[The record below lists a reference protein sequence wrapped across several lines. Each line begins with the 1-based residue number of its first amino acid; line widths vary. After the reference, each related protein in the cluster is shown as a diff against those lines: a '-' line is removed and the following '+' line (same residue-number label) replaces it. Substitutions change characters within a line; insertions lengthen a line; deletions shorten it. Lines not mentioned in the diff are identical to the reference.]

1 MKMLNFEDV
10 CCQVVELARTT
21 GDFIYSERISSQP
34 LLTEE
39 KGRNDFVTHFDKLSE
54 RLLVNALSKILPV
67 SGFITEENSA
77 VSNGESY
84 TWIIDPIDGTTNFI
98 HGIAP
103 FCISIALKHNEEIV
117 IGVIYEMVN
126 KEAFYAWQ
134 GSSAYLNGKEISV
147 SSTEKVANGLIATGF
162 SLADY
167 DNANHFFKTLLY
179 FSKNSHGLRRSG
191 SAAANLAYVA
201 CGRLDGFYKLRL
213 KSWDV
218 AAGILIIK
226 QAGGDATDF
235 NGGDNSLFG
244 GELVATN
251 KLIHKEM
258 LHLIKNNFKD
268 E

>member
-1 MKMLNFEDV
+1 MLILEEI
-10 CCQVVELARTT
+10 CRQVVDLSQTV
-21 GDFIYSERISSQP
+21 GNFIYNERLSSQP

-54 RLLVNALSKILPV
+54 RLLVESLSKILPD
-67 SGFITEENSA
+67 SGFVTEENSA
-77 VSNGESY
+77 VSNGEAY

-103 FCISIALKHNEEIV
+103 FCISIALKYNEEIV

-126 KEAFYAWQ
+126 KETFYAWK
-134 GSSAYLNGKEISV
+134 GSLAYLNGKEISV
-147 SSTEKVANGLIATGF
+147 SISDKVANSLIATGF

-167 DNANHFFKTLLY
+167 GDANQFFNTLLY

-191 SAAANLAYVA
+191 SAAANLAYLA

-213 KSWDV
+213 KPWDV

-226 QAGGDATDF
+226 QAGGVVTDF
-235 NGGDNSLFG
+235 TGGDKYLFG

-251 KLIHKEM
+251 GLIHKEM
-258 LHLIKNNFKD
+258 LHLINNNFND

>member
-1 MKMLNFEDV
+1 MLDLENI
-10 CCQVVELARTT
+10 CLQVVELARTT
-21 GDFIYSERISSQP
+21 GNFIYQERCSTKVIPTQ
-34 LLTEE
+34 E

-54 RLLVNALSKILPV
+54 QMLVDSLSIIIPD

-77 VSNGESY
+77 QSNGENL

-103 FCISIALKHNEEIV
+103 YCISIALKMGDEIV
-117 IGVIYEMVN
+117 VGVIYEMVN
-126 KEAFYAWQ
+126 KEAFYSWK
-134 GSSAYLNGKEISV
+134 GSLAYLNGESINV
-147 SSTEKVANGLIATGF
+147 STTASLASGLIATGF
-162 SLADY
+162 SLSDYENAD
-167 DNANHFFKTLLY
+167 HFFKSLLY

-218 AAGILIIK
+218 AAGVLIIK
-226 QAGGDATDF
+226 QAGGGVTDF
-235 NGGDNSLFG
+235 SGGDNFIFG

-251 KLIHKEM
+251 GLIHNEM
-258 LHLIKNNFKD
+258 LHQIKNCFKN